1 MSQARDRRRQSMID
15 DVVNAAWE
23 LVHEHGLAGLSMR
36 DLGEKVGMHASSI
49 YQYFPSKL
57 DIYDALFS
65 HGHRQLQDVMGALD
79 REGDPDDV
87 FRTGS
92 AMFTK
97 FCTEDPVR
105 YQLLFQRTIPDF
117 VPSPESMELAWASFQ
132 DMGQALAAVG
142 VVDQVDVDLWVALQT
157 GITDQQIANDP
168 GGRRWSSQLDRAID
182 MFLAFVRTP
191 PPGGR

>member
-15 DVVNAAWE
+15 DVVTAAWE

-57 DIYDALFS
+57 DIYDALFA
-65 HGHRQLQDVMGALD
+65 HGHRQLQSVMGAVD
-79 REGDPDDV
+79 RQGDPDDV
-87 FRTGS
+87 FRAGS
-92 AMFTK
+92 AVFTN

-168 GGRRWSSQLDRAID
+168 GGARWSSQLDRAID
-182 MFLAFVRTP
+182 MFLGFVRTP
-191 PPGGR
+191 PPGGS

>member
-1 MSQARDRRRQSMID
+1 MID
-15 DVVNAAWE
+15 DVVSAAWE

-57 DIYDALFS
+57 DIYDALFA
-65 HGHRQLQDVMGALD
+65 HGHRQLQVVMGAVD
-79 REGDPDDV
+79 REGDPDEV
-87 FRTGS
+87 FRAGS
-92 AMFTK
+92 AVFTS

-117 VPSPESMELAWASFQ
+117 APSPPSMELAWASFQ
-132 DMGQALAAVG
+132 DMARALEAVG

-157 GITDQQIANDP
+157 GLTDQQIANDP
-168 GGRRWSSQLDRAID
+168 GGQRWSSQLDRAID
-182 MFLAFVRTP
+182 MFFAYVRTH
-191 PPGGR
+191 PPGGGG

>member
-1 MSQARDRRRQSMID
+1 MID

-57 DIYDALFS
+57 DIYDALFA
-65 HGHRQLQDVMGALD
+65 HGHRQLQAVMGAVD
-79 REGDPDDV
+79 RQGDPDDV
-87 FRTGS
+87 FRAGS
-92 AMFTK
+92 AVFTN

-117 VPSPESMELAWASFQ
+117 VPSDHAWEVAQQAYARMATQLARF
-132 DMGQALAAVG
+132 G
-142 VVDQVDVDLWVALQT
+142 VTEPADLDLWTAVLT
-157 GITDQQIANDP
+157 GLTDQQLSNDP
-168 GGRRWSSQLDRAID
+168 GGDRWERLVDRAVSMLLRELEPTIHEE
-182 MFLAFVRTP
+182 P
-191 PPGGR
+191 